1 MSTNDVIE
9 DSLTRHQIFVLRYG
23 AGREKE
29 AQKAIARSL
38 GEVIKQIKE
47 LDLMGLPPQR
57 LLEQSQYLYRYLI
70 EANSEYVDEFM
81 GEMRRFSKSEVNFNT
96 NIMSGKVGSTF
107 NVPSDMQL
115 EQAVFGNFGNMEPAK
130 GRNIQGLMDQFG
142 VENADLVEQ
151 QIRDSILLGEN
162 TNDLV
167 NKITNIEP
175 LQKRKASTL
184 ARTVTNQVSNQ
195 TRTETMKANEDVL
208 EGYEWVAT
216 LDSRTSIICASRDG
230 NIYTNY
236 DTDPKPPAHF
246 NCRSTIT
253 FKVDPKY
260 DLGKDLEG
268 TRPAKGSGGKG
279 DVDNDTNYDSWLR
292 KQSPEFQDE
301 VLGKGKAKIFRDG
314 TPLSRFVDEN
324 GKPLS
329 LKQLGELDTTFNGV
343 PAGNL
348 SKASVTTDPFSDF
361 EIGSK
366 FHATSG
372 TVNEYRNNII
382 SHSSSLTGAAI
393 RKSVLPSIID
403 AKAGGTYTASTKII
417 NCRIDRGDGLTL
429 IHEYGHHIDSTI
441 GRSNIDG
448 KGVRLFR
455 SESDAL
461 FIKAFE
467 DDRKALNLHRTKLR
481 NDVLEEVREEMA
493 DLVTTTR
500 VGERTGKTYTSVKW
514 TAKDKYYTQV
524 MDIFDAMV
532 QGHAYERMQFSGHG
546 KAYYKNKG
554 SRYSETFAQLFSL
567 DGAPQEVKDKVLKWF
582 PKSEARFRQIME
594 EYIESEVNTY
604 DGY

>member
-1 MSTNDVIE
+1 M
-9 DSLTRHQIFVLRYG
+9 
-23 AGREKE
+23 
-29 AQKAIARSL
+29 
-38 GEVIKQIKE
+38 
-47 LDLMGLPPQR
+47 
-57 LLEQSQYLYRYLI
+57 
-70 EANSEYVDEFM
+70 
-81 GEMRRFSKSEVNFNT
+81 
-96 NIMSGKVGSTF
+96 
-107 NVPSDMQL
+107 
-115 EQAVFGNFGNMEPAK
+115 
-130 GRNIQGLMDQFG
+130 
-142 VENADLVEQ
+142 
-151 QIRDSILLGEN
+151 
-162 TNDLV
+162 
-167 NKITNIEP
+167 
-175 LQKRKASTL
+175 
-184 ARTVTNQVSNQ
+184 
-195 TRTETMKANEDVL
+195 
-208 EGYEWVAT
+208 
-216 LDSRTSIICASRDG
+216 
-230 NIYTNY
+230 
-236 DTDPKPPAHF
+236 
-246 NCRSTIT
+246 
-253 FKVDPKY
+253 
-260 DLGKDLEG
+260 
-268 TRPAKGSGGKG
+268 
-279 DVDNDTNYDSWLR
+279 
-292 KQSPEFQDE
+292 
-301 VLGKGKAKIFRDG
+301 
-314 TPLSRFVDEN
+314 
-324 GKPLS
+324 
-329 LKQLGELDTTFNGV
+329 
-343 PAGNL
+343 
-348 SKASVTTDPFSDF
+348 
-361 EIGSK
+361 
-366 FHATSG
+366 
-372 TVNEYRNNII
+372 
-382 SHSSSLTGAAI
+382 
-393 RKSVLPSIID
+393 LPSIID